1 VTPDPKAEREKAL
14 EKWTSTH
21 GLDLPGHGP
30 STIAGCRRCDDFR
43 AGYEIAQSASAERIA
58 ELERA
63 LAAAQANTSRLWSN
77 WKYLEKRVLD
87 GISRVEIRRLLRLDI
102 SDPSLASA
110 LRATPEAKTDS
121 PTNTKED

>member
-1 VTPDPKAEREKAL
+1 VTPDPKAERERAL
-14 EKWTSTH
+14 DVWTSTH
-21 GLDLPGHGP
+21 ESAQPIP
-30 STIAGCRRCDDFR
+30 STIAGCQRCDDFR
-43 AGYEIAQSASAERIA
+43 AGYEIAQSASAERVA